1 MTDSPQSLDAFRSG
15 VQALSADL
23 AATNRDLDAASAKL
37 RTVSDDLSRGLTRA
51 ADDLIFK
58 SRSAGDALRRLS
70 LDISR
75 SLVDAALQPIGDAVG
90 GAAQGLAGNLI
101 GAAANLRFFA
111 RGGALLDGQSRG
123 PSLFPLRGGE
133 TGVAGEAG
141 PEAILPLARGPDG
154 RLGVSAG
161 QGGGARPVA
170 VTIVTPD
177 AASFR
182 RSRAQTAAQLAR
194 ALDRGRRNL

>member
-1 MTDSPQSLDAFRSG
+1 M
-15 VQALSADL
+15 
-23 AATNRDLDAASAKL
+23 NDLDAASAKL
-37 RTVSDDLSRGLTRA
+37 RTVSNDLSRGLTKA
-51 ADDLIFK
+51 ADDVIFK
-58 SRSAGDALRRLS
+58 SRSAGDALRQLS
-70 LDISR
+70 LNISR
-75 SLVDAALQPIGDAVG
+75 SLLESALQPIGNAVG
-90 GAAQGLAGNLI
+90 GAAQGLAGDLV
-101 GAAANLRFFA
+101 GAASNLRFFA
-111 RGGALLDGQSRG
+111 RGGALLDGEARG
-123 PSLFPLRGGE
+123 PSLFPLQRGK

-161 QGGGARPVA
+161 QGGGARPLS
-170 VTIVTPD
+170 VTIITPD